1 MSVVAKMIWLL
12 ESRSAEEL
20 DLEALANVTGRSRS
34 YLSRIFPLVTGY
46 SVTEYLRARRLS
58 AAATMLADGAP
69 DILSVALE
77 AGYGSHEAFTRAFRD
92 HFGVTPQQVRAQRS
106 TSGLK
111 LMEPL
116 RMDRHSTT
124 TLTPPRFEDRA
135 EMHFVGLSQQHDM
148 KSPAG
153 IPEQW
158 RRFQPYLGNI
168 DGAIGDGDFGIC
180 CVSDDHTF
188 QYITAVE
195 VRPGA
200 ETPPGLSRH
209 HFPALRWAR
218 FAHQGDV
225 LSIRQTVGAAEQW
238 LHDNGYEPAA
248 EMAAFTEYYG
258 PEFDPQTGSSDIEVW
273 FGLKA

>member
-58 AAATMLADGAP
+58 AAATTLADGAP

-168 DGAIGDGDFGIC
+168 DGAIGEGNFGIC
-180 CVSDDHTF
+180 GVSDDNSF
-188 QYITAVE
+188 QYITAVQ
-195 VRPGA
+195 VQPGA
-200 ETPPGLSRH
+200 DTPAGLSRH

-258 PEFDPQTGSSDIEVW
+258 PEFDPQTGSGDIEVW